1 MLDQVL
7 GIGGLSLLL
16 YLSLRLAFVFRSSTR
31 ALAEPELREIDPD
44 R

>member
-1 MLDQVL
+1 MVDQML

-16 YLSLRLAFVFRSSTR
+16 YLSFRLAAVFRSYDR
-31 ALAEPELREIDPD
+31 ELDRIELFEIDPD

>member
-1 MLDQVL
+1 MVDQML

-16 YLSLRLAFVFRSSTR
+16 YLSFRLAAVFRTYDR
-31 ALAEPELREIDPD
+31 ELDQIELLELDPD